1 MALSIPVP
9 GDLKDIHRQMKDA
22 GMQLFIVGGAVRD
35 TLMDKVPKDYDLA
48 TDAQPE
54 AVIDLLRQDPDLRID
69 LTGRAFGV
77 VRVKTPAGEEY
88 EIATFRRDLSGGRRP
103 DAVEFTTIE
112 NDVKRRD
119 LTINALFY
127 DMDTGEVVDYVGG
140 IDDIKDGVIR
150 AVGNPAERFD
160 EDKLRILRAV
170 RFAGRT
176 GSDLDPETRDAILA
190 DNDLEEVS
198 AERTTEEFVKG
209 IQSAQD
215 VTHFLGMMEDLGLF
229 SQIFPGLQVKLSG
242 GKTKDHVVQIAAMLS
257 GNDPNEVKVQLQKM
271 KYSKADAETI
281 KLLIDLQA
289 LDRGSASTLK
299 KEFKRLRA
307 NPERVVEFAKLV
319 DGFSPK
325 KAKGF
330 IKFAQSPPA
339 VNPRDLMAKGLRGP
353 DIGKAVKD
361 AEEDAYEKLVSE
373 IRRQVRALLKE
384 VAIGQCYPH
393 AVNMAKQASDAEWD
407 DLGRFKVVHGK
418 VTDKWSGES
427 YEHSWVEKGNMVF
440 DWQTQQTKPAG
451 VPKDLYYDMFQPEA
465 YEEYTAK
472 EAVINCVKS
481 GQAGPWRR
489 EYARENLSEQVRHQF
504 KGDSNF
510 FRVSLPGI
518 GYIEMAQKLG
528 LKECQSDVDKI
539 MKSSEYLAATK
550 KYEEVNPPRTDIIRN
565 EETGKY
571 EAVEIGPAVM
581 RPSFYVVY
589 KAFIDNPA
597 HKGKGY
603 GKELYREAIRRAAE
617 YAHDS
622 CVFVAPLNCTLGS
635 GTSLDAMRV
644 WKSLS
649 REYTSSGNVIF
660 VRTN

>member
-1 MALSIPVP
+1 MNLLREYISALLAEQAGEPRRMPLNIPVP
-9 GDLKDIHRQMKDA
+9 DDLKDIHKMMKDA

-35 TLMDKVPKDYDLA
+35 TLMNKVPKDYDLA

-69 LTGRAFGV
+69 LTGKAFGV

-88 EIATFRRDLSGGRRP
+88 EIAAFRTDLSKGRRP

-176 GSDLDPETRDAILA
+176 GSELDSETRDAILA
-190 DNDLEEVS
+190 DNNLEGVS

-229 SQIFPGLQVKLSG
+229 SQVFPGLQVELPG

-257 GNDPNEVKVQLQKM
+257 GNDPGKVKEQLQKM
-271 KYSKADAETI
+271 KYSRADAETI
-281 KLLIDLQA
+281 KHLIELQA
-289 LDRGSASTLK
+289 LERGSASSLK
-299 KEFKRLRA
+299 KEFRRLRV
-307 NPERVVEFAKLV
+307 NPEKVVEFAKLV

-339 VNPRDLMAKGLRGP
+339 VNPRDLMAKGLKGP

-384 VAIGQCYPH
+384 DAIGFT
-393 AVNMAKQASDAEWD
+393 
-407 DLGRFKVVHGK
+407 RF
-418 VTDKWSGES
+418 
-427 YEHSWVEKGNMVF
+427 
-440 DWQTQQTKPAG
+440 
-451 VPKDLYYDMFQPEA
+451 
-465 YEEYTAK
+465 
-472 EAVINCVKS
+472 
-481 GQAGPWRR
+481 
-489 EYARENLSEQVRHQF
+489 
-504 KGDSNF
+504 
-510 FRVSLPGI
+510 
-518 GYIEMAQKLG
+518 
-528 LKECQSDVDKI
+528 
-539 MKSSEYLAATK
+539 
-550 KYEEVNPPRTDIIRN
+550 
-565 EETGKY
+565 
-571 EAVEIGPAVM
+571 
-581 RPSFYVVY
+581 
-589 KAFIDNPA
+589 
-597 HKGKGY
+597 
-603 GKELYREAIRRAAE
+603 
-617 YAHDS
+617 
-622 CVFVAPLNCTLGS
+622 
-635 GTSLDAMRV
+635 
-644 WKSLS
+644 
-649 REYTSSGNVIF
+649 
-660 VRTN
+660 